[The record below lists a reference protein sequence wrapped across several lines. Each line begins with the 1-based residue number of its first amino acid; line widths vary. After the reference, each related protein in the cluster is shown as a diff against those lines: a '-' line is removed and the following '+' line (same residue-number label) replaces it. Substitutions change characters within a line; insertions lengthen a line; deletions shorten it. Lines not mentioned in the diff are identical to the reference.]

1 MHLMVQCVRFR
12 EMLMAFTRREL
23 RQRYVG
29 SILGRA
35 WPLLQPLLMLAVYY
49 VVFINLFDL
58 KLPSEFAQRIAAALG
73 DGSDGERLGQLWNVL
88 LLCAGLLPWLMT
100 AEFVVRATGVVVENG
115 GLVKKVRFPSELLP
129 ISLLASYMF
138 NLLLLSVIFAGVV
151 WAFTPFRTEIWW
163 LFFPTLILH
172 GVFLLGVAY
181 LLTTVNVFIRDM
193 GQLVPLVVNVWF
205 FLTPIVYLR
214 EQLVGPDHKP
224 KPLAIMFDWNPMAY
238 FVDLYRWALV
248 VPESIRETYGPDG
261 KEHFIT
267 MNEIWRHFGIVAVVS
282 FGVLLIG
289 YKVFMANKYKFAD
302 EI

>member
-1 MHLMVQCVRFR
+1 MHLIVQCVRFR

-29 SILGRA
+29 SVLGRA

-58 KLPSEFAQRIAAALG
+58 KLPSEFAQRIAQALG
-73 DGSDGERLGQLWNVL
+73 QEGVGQLWNVL

-100 AEFVVRATGVVVENG
+100 AEFVVRATGVVVDNG

-129 ISLLASYMF
+129 ISLLASYLF
-138 NLLLLSVIFAGVV
+138 NLLLLSAIFAGVI

-163 LFFPTLILH
+163 MFFPTLILQ
-172 GVFLLGVAY
+172 GVFLLGLAY
-181 LLTTVNVFIRDM
+181 MLATVNVFIRDTA
-193 GQLVPLVVNVWF
+193 QLVPLVVNVWF

-224 KPLAIMFDWNPMAY
+224 KPLAMMFDWNPMAY

-248 VPESIRETYGPDG
+248 VPESIRLTYGPDG

-267 MNEIWRHFGIVAVVS
+267 MGEIWRHLGIVAVVS
-282 FGVLLIG
+282 FAFLLVG
-289 YKVFMANKYKFAD
+289 YKIFMANKYKFAD